1 MSPMSKQV
9 ADSALCIN
17 CSTIALP
24 DKSRKEL
31 IETMKERYKVNSV
44 RILPEILKRVEMN
57 LGGC

>member
-9 ADSALCIN
+9 ADSALCIY
-17 CSTIALP
+17 CSTIELP

-31 IETMKERYKVNSV
+31 IGTMKERYKVNSV

>member
-1 MSPMSKQV
+1 MSKQV
-9 ADSALCIN
+9 ADSALCIY
-17 CSTIALP
+17 CSTIELP